1 MVWIY
6 AEGAVGQVGE
16 GAVRDL
22 PVVAKRLTEQVPRVL
37 VAAGDVSA
45 GVNMPSIDALAVNA
59 LQCKG
64 QRRNT
69 QK

>member
-1 MVWIY
+1 
-6 AEGAVGQVGE
+6 
-16 GAVRDL
+16 VRDL
-22 PVVAKRLTEQVPRVL
+22 PVVAKGLAEQVPRLL

-45 GVNMPSIDALAVNA
+45 GVNMFSIDALAVNV
-59 LQCKG
+59 LHYKG